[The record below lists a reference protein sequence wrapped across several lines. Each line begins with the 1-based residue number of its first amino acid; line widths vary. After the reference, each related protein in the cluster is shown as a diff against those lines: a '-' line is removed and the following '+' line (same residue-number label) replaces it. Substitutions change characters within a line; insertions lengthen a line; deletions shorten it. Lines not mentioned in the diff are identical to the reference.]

1 MSYPVYKVDDEQ
13 AANIINIEESY
24 LNDVKAIEIKPAK
37 LSETVSAFAN
47 FIGGDIYLGV
57 DEDKVNK
64 TRSWRGYNDPEDANA
79 VVQVLLQCNNLGN
92 HLSFEYLSCES
103 QAGYVLHITVRKV
116 KEIVKSSSGEIF
128 LRANAGKIRID
139 TPEKIKRLEFDK
151 GVVTFENEWVECPLE
166 RVENSESII
175 HFMINV
181 IPCGEPKRYLEN
193 QELIKEKHCKVS
205 GILLFCDEPAV
216 FLPKRSSIKIMRYKT
231 KDEEIRR
238 EFLAGD
244 PLTIEG
250 CLYTQIYSAVEKT
263 KKLLE
268 GAKKIGAEGLEAVQ
282 YPDETLHEVITNAV
296 LHRDYSITADTQIR
310 IFDNRI
316 EIESPGR
323 LPGHVTV
330 ANILDTQSARNPQ
343 MVRLINKFPNPP
355 NKDVGEGLNT
365 AFEAM
370 KNLKL
375 KPPEITESENSVI
388 VRIRHEPLASAEEV
402 VLGYV
407 QDHDEI
413 NNAKGREITGIKDSN
428 QMKDV
433 FNRLKEMGQLERVP
447 NKLSTASAWRKPQV
461 GGSQNIDETPEVD

>member
-1 MSYPVYKVDDEQ
+1 MTYPVYKIDDEQ
-13 AANIINIEESY
+13 AAHIINIEESY
-24 LNDVKAIEIKPAK
+24 LNDVKAIEIKPGK

-64 TRSWRGYNDPEDANA
+64 TRSWRGFGSPEDANA
-79 VVQVLLQCNNLGN
+79 IVHVLIQSHELGN
-92 HLSFEYLSCES
+92 HLSFEFLTCDSHPGYL
-103 QAGYVLHITVRKV
+103 LHITVRKV
-116 KEIVKSSSGEIF
+116 KEIVKSSAGEIF
-128 LRANAGKIRID
+128 LRANAGKVKVD
-139 TPEKIKRLEFDK
+139 TPEKIRRLEFDK
-151 GVVTFENEWVECPLE
+151 GVVTFEEEWKECPLA

-175 HFMINV
+175 NFMINV
-181 IPCGEPKRYLEN
+181 IPCGEPRRYLEN
-193 QELIKEKHCKVS
+193 QELIKEGFVKVS

-231 KDEEIRR
+231 KNDEISR
-238 EFLAGD
+238 EFLVGN

-250 CLYTQIYSAVEKT
+250 CLYRQIYDAVEQT
-263 KKLLE
+263 KRLIEEEKR
-268 GAKKIGAEGLEAVQ
+268 IGTDGLEAVS

-296 LHRDYSITADTQIR
+296 LHRDYNRTSDTQIR

-330 ANILDTQSARNPQ
+330 KNILDTQSARNPQ
-343 MVRLINKFPNPP
+343 IVRLINKFPNPP

-370 KNLKL
+370 RNLKL
-375 KPPEITESENSVI
+375 KPPEIEETENSV
-388 VRIRHEPLASAEEV
+388 VVKIRHEPLASAEQL
-402 VLGYV
+402 VLEYMEK
-407 QDHDEI
+407 HEEI

-447 NKLSTASAWRKPQV
+447 DKLSTASAWRKPKPV
-461 GGSQNIDETPEVD
+461 EPEQGQ